1 MMPSPL
7 QALPR
12 AILFDWDN
20 TLVDTWLTIHEA
32 LNHVIAAMDKLL
44 WSFAE
49 TRARVR
55 RSLRESFPAHFSQR
69 WEEAREIYL
78 ERLRAIRLERLTPLP
93 GCEVTIEGLATS
105 GIFLGVVSNKT
116 GGLLRQEAEQLGWS
130 GHFGRIVGAGDATAD
145 KPDPAPVGLALEP
158 SGVAAG
164 AGVWF
169 VGDTEVDI
177 KYASNAGCVSVLLG
191 AQLTAEEVL
200 RCAPHFTF
208 AEPAALLRCVRG
220 LRFTLS
226 SPSRKLAP
234 AVQGAGCQKGW
245 AILVPLQKR

>member
-1 MMPSPL
+1 MPSPVP
-7 QALPR
+7 ARPR

-32 LNHVIAAMDKLL
+32 LNHVMAAMDKPL
-44 WSFAE
+44 WSLAE
-49 TRARVR
+49 TRTQVR
-55 RSLRESFPAHFSQR
+55 RSLRESFPLYFGGR

-78 ERLRAIRLERLTPLP
+78 ERFRAIHLERLTPLP
-93 GCEVTIEGLATS
+93 GCQEMIEGLAKA

-116 GGLLRQEAEQLGWS
+116 GRLLRREAEQLGWS
-130 GHFGRIVGAGDATAD
+130 RYFGQIVGAGDATAD

-169 VGDTEVDI
+169 VGDTEIDI
-177 KYASNAGCVSVLLG
+177 ECAGNAGCVSVLLG
-191 AQLTAEEVL
+191 GQLSAEEVR

-208 AEPAALLRCVRG
+208 AEPAALLRFVRG
-220 LRFTLS
+220 L
-226 SPSRKLAP
+226 
-234 AVQGAGCQKGW
+234 
-245 AILVPLQKR
+245 